1 MVYDLIEELPV
12 KGEGILKD
20 QIIVWRKGLQ
30 LRRVTALVEVD
41 GKEREMTFLTNNLQW
56 SARTV
61 ADLYKCRWEIE
72 VFFKQLKQTF
82 QVADFLGN
90 SASAVRWQVWSAL
103 LLMLLLRFNAWL
115 SQWGHS
121 FLRLFALAR
130 PTCWQKWDLEKLLKS
145 CGTAG
150 GDFRMLGA
158 PEQAFLPGFS

>member
-1 MVYDLIEELPV
+1 M
-12 KGEGILKD
+12 
-20 QIIVWRKGLQ
+20 
-30 LRRVTALVEVD
+30 
-41 GKEREMTFLTNNLQW
+41 
-56 SARTV
+56 